1 MRIQCPFCGER
12 DLSEFSYR
20 GDAGFRR
27 PDAASPDAGLRFFE
41 EVYLRANPAGAHEEL
56 WYHLYGC
63 RSWLKVTRNTR
74 THEILAVL
82 PGKAVDAAASRS

>member
-27 PDAASPDAGLRFFE
+27 PDAAAPDAGPRFFE
-41 EVYLRANPAGAHEEL
+41 EVYLRVNPAGAHEEL

-82 PGKAVDAAASRS
+82 PGQAADTAASRS